1 MMSLFTVIA
10 CLSLLFLSVSTSP
23 LHQRLEYTVKES
35 HPVPPGWKEIGK
47 PHPLQP
53 LILKIGL
60 EPGNFDSLEQHLLQV
75 SDPTHARYGHHLS
88 SQDVRDLLQP
98 HQATIEAVDEWLG
111 SCGVGQDSPD
121 ANPAQDWITLTL
133 PVKDVERL
141 LDTTYF
147 IYRNEDGALL
157 MRTTQWSLPRSLH
170 DHITTIQPTTA
181 FSTNAQL
188 RNVLSA
194 GANFDAQAAAL
205 AANASTLQRSC
216 NWQAMTPNC
225 LRLLYGT
232 YSYVPQSHNTSIG
245 YTNFLGEISNATD
258 ANAYITNLR
267 PELRQQGGNASTVSQ
282 VSINKGPVDEKDAA
296 GTLEGNL

>member
-1 MMSLFTVIA
+1 MMSLVVAIA
-10 CLSLLFLSVSTSP
+10 CLSLLLLPVSPSP
-23 LHQRLEYTVKES
+23 LHQRLKYAVKES
-35 HPVPPGWKEIGK
+35 HPVPPGWKEVGR

-53 LILKIGL
+53 MVLKIGL

-75 SDPTHARYGHHLS
+75 SDPTHSRYGKHLS
-88 SQDVRDLLQP
+88 SQDVHDLLRPQP
-98 HQATIEAVDEWLG
+98 DTIEAVDEWLG
-111 SCGVGQDSPD
+111 MYGLSQNSSD
-121 ANPAQDWITLTL
+121 ANPDWISRTL
-133 PVKDVERL
+133 PVRDVEKL
-141 LDTTYF
+141 LNTTYS
-147 IYRNEDGALL
+147 IYRNDESGALL
-157 MRTTQWSLPRSLH
+157 VRTTEWSLPQSLH

-194 GANFDAQAAAL
+194 GAKFDAEAAAL

-232 YSYVPQSHNTSIG
+232 FSYVPQSRNTSIG

-267 PELRQQGGNASTVSQ
+267 PELRQQGGNVSTVQ
-282 VSINKGPVDEKDAA
+282 QISINKGPVDENGAI